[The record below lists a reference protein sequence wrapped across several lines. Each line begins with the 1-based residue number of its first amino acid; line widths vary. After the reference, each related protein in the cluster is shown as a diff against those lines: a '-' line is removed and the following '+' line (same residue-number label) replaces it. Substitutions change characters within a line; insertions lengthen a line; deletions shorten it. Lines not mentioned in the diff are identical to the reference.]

1 MPAFVRWEGA
11 GRCAVSVAT
20 VRRRADAMLRALR
33 LSQAE
38 LSVLLCEDERM
49 RELNRAYRARDR
61 PTDVLA
67 FAMGE
72 GQVLASP
79 VSVLGDVVISVPT
92 AVDQAA
98 AHARAPLHEVTLL
111 LAHGLLQHRARKLSV
126 GHVKLKHNMAWWER
140 HVIKVGNIPGTYN
153 MPARVGVVF
162 HRFNY
167 LCNLVDTT
175 SIISWPRP
183 PLVAVNMAQFSV
195 FISPFVPDAYSVL
208 FQIIYIGFSLEE
220 P

>member
-1 MPAFVRWEGA
+1 
-11 GRCAVSVAT
+11 
-20 VRRRADAMLRALR
+20 MLRALR

-111 LAHGLLQHRARKLSV
+111 LAHGLLHLLGFDHPTKHEERRMRARTDL
-126 GHVKLKHNMAWWER
+126 
-140 HVIKVGNIPGTYN
+140 
-153 MPARVGVVF
+153 
-162 HRFNY
+162 
-167 LCNLVDTT
+167 
-175 SIISWPRP
+175 
-183 PLVAVNMAQFSV
+183 LVAA
-195 FISPFVPDAYSVL
+195 AL
-208 FQIIYIGFSLEE
+208 RRAR
-220 P
+220 